1 MTGEQDMGFFS
12 RGKEKKMVQKPVYVI
27 NGFLDSGKSSFFSY
41 TIAQP
46 YFQTSGT
53 TLLIVCEEGEVEY
66 EDRLLRQT
74 NTVMEVFEDEEDL
87 TPSAMMALEAKYR
100 PERILIEYNGMW
112 DFRKFRLPKAWRLEQ
127 QITVIDAS
135 TFSMYFTNMRS
146 LLAEQLRGSE
156 LIMFNRCDGID
167 EKTLI
172 SYKRNVKAINQQADL
187 IFEDAGG
194 EIDMTTEE
202 DLPYDIHKEP
212 IVLEGMN
219 YGIWYLDAMEHPDRY
234 DGKEIEYTGMVMVP
248 DSFPKGFFVPGRM
261 AMTCCANDMTFLG
274 YACRS
279 GNQPIYPERT
289 WVKVRARVSHE
300 EFAEYGGRGIVL
312 HAESVVQTAQP
323 DEPVINFAG

>member
-1 MTGEQDMGFFS
+1 MGFFS
-12 RGKEKKMVQKPVYVI
+12 RRKEKKMVQRPVYVI

-66 EDRLLRQT
+66 GERLLRQT
-74 NTVMEVFEDEEDL
+74 NTVLEVFENEEDL
-87 TPSAMMALEAKYR
+87 TPSAMMALETKYR
-100 PERILIEYNGMW
+100 PERVLIEYNGMW
-112 DFRKFRLPKAWRLEQ
+112 NYKNFRLPKAWRLEQ

-135 TFSMYFTNMRS
+135 TFSVYFTNMRS
-146 LLAEQLRGSE
+146 LLAEQLRNSE

-187 IFEDAGG
+187 IFEDSNG

-202 DLPYDIHKEP
+202 DLPYDVHKEP
-212 IVLEGMN
+212 IVLEDLN

-234 DGKEIEYTGMVMVP
+234 DGKEIEYTGMVMIP
-248 DSFPKGFFVPGRM
+248 DKFPKGYFVPGRM
-261 AMTCCANDMTFLG
+261 AMTCCANDMSFLG
-274 YACRS
+274 YACKS
-279 GNQPIYPERT
+279 VQGKSFPERT
-289 WVKVRARVSHE
+289 WVRVRARVSYE
-300 EFAEYGGRGIVL
+300 NFSEYEGEGIVL
-312 HAESVVQTAQP
+312 YAESVEETKQP
-323 DEPVINFAG
+323 KEPVINFAG